1 MKKVFNVKEMFK
13 KLNKKNDNG
22 FSLLELVVSIG
33 ILLVLTV
40 GGLIGYSAIS
50 DNAKQAAVERAASD
64 VVKAIAIKESSSSFT
79 ASNISFQT
87 VSSNKVYSEP
97 QDAADEWMETAGDK
111 NKIIVTASE
120 NSDLITV
127 KAVYEDDTSISAVK
141 TVTMSS
147 IRDGNSGSNN
157 EEENTP
163 ESNLIQL
170 EQGTC
175 HYLIFAYWK
184 ADYNYTKDRSTPNVQ
199 KIVSLKNKG
208 DLTDEELKEFND
220 ANSNTQK
227 NEQKKTEA
235 GNNLINNNDAYDE
248 FVIRSER
255 KENSEGKKL
264 ADNVEKTASDYV
276 SETEKINLERDFE
289 NPDKVNEMYI
299 ESLNANANFINFICK

>member
-50 DNAKQAAVERAASD
+50 NNAKQAAVERAASD

-97 QDAADEWMETAGDK
+97 QDAADEWMATAG
-111 NKIIVTASE
+111 NKDIIVTASE

-170 EQGTC
+170 EQGNC
-175 HYLIFAYWK
+175 HPLVFAYFE
-184 ADYNYTKDRSTPNVQ
+184 ADYTYTKERSTPTFQ
-199 KIVSLKNKG
+199 KLVALKKKG
-208 DLTDEELKEFND
+208 NLTAEELKEFND
-220 ANSNTQK
+220 ADSNTQT
-227 NEQKKTEA
+227 NFQKKTEA
-235 GNNLINNNDAYDE
+235 ENNLINNNEAYDDL
-248 FVIRSER
+248 VVRSER
-255 KENSEGKKL
+255 KENPEGKKL
-264 ADNVEKTASDYV
+264 ADNVEKIASDYV
-276 SETEKINLERDFE
+276 SEAEKINSERDFE
-289 NPDKVNEMYI
+289 NPEKVNEMYI

>member
-175 HYLIFAYWK
+175 HSLIFAYLE
-184 ADYNYTKDRSTPNVQ
+184 ADYNYTKDRSAPNVQ

-227 NEQKKTEA
+227 NNQKKTEA
-235 GNNLINNNDAYDE
+235 GNNLMNNNDAYDE
-248 FVIRSER
+248 FVVRSER
-255 KENSEGKKL
+255 KENSEGKEL
-264 ADNVEKTASDYV
+264 SSNVEKIASDYV
-276 SETEKINLERDFE
+276 SETEKINSERDFE
-289 NPDKVNEMYI
+289 NPEKVNEMYI
-299 ESLNANANFINFICK
+299 ESLNANANFVNFICK

>member
-1 MKKVFNVKEMFK
+1 MKKVFNVKEILK
-13 KLNKKNDNG
+13 KLNKKNNAG
-22 FSLLELVVSIG
+22 FSLLELVVAIG

-50 DNAKQAAVERAASD
+50 NNAKQAAVERAASD

-97 QDAADEWMETAGDK
+97 QDAADEWMATAG
-111 NKIIVTASE
+111 NKDIIVTASE
-120 NSDLITV
+120 NSDLLTV

-141 TVTMSS
+141 TLTMSS

-170 EQGTC
+170 EQGNC
-175 HYLIFAYWK
+175 HPLVFAYFE
-184 ADYNYTKDRSTPNVQ
+184 ADYTYTKERSTPTFQ
-199 KIVSLKNKG
+199 KLVALKKKG
-208 DLTDEELKEFND
+208 NLTAEELKEFND
-220 ANSNTQK
+220 EDSNTQK

>member
-97 QDAADEWMETAGDK
+97 QDAADEWMATAG
-111 NKIIVTASE
+111 NKDIIVTASE

-175 HYLIFAYWK
+175 HSLIFAYLE
-184 ADYNYTKDRSTPNVQ
+184 ADYNYTKDHSAPNVQ

-227 NEQKKTEA
+227 NNQKKTEA
-235 GNNLINNNDAYDE
+235 GNNLMNNNDAYDE
-248 FVIRSER
+248 FVVRAER

-264 ADNVEKTASDYV
+264 ADNVEKIASDYV
-276 SETEKINLERDFE
+276 SETEKINSERDFE
-289 NPDKVNEMYI
+289 NPEKVNEMYI
-299 ESLNANANFINFICK
+299 ESLNANANFVNFICK